1 MDLPIENKPIKYNT
15 ITVLDD
21 DVNIYYVYNTLKQ
34 QIYSISKLIEQKEK
48 RLDELIKG
56 PKDVQAQQYDRVV
69 ISTSGYVENVHEFFK
84 ELVALV
90 AEIKQLKNQLNDKK
104 RNKGEIESIVREC
117 LELNPRNLELRVF
130 YHRHIKNESLKK
142 IHKRLRRFNAYGEK
156 VRYNYSYIRYINTK
170 IIEKMG
176 KPNNSGLKSNTSL

>member
-21 DVNIYYVYNTLKQ
+21 DINIYYVYNTLKQ

-56 PKDVQAQQYDRVV
+56 QKDVQAQQYDKVV
-69 ISTSGYVENVHEFFK
+69 RSSGNVENIHELFK
-84 ELVALV
+84 EIETLV
-90 AEIKQLKNQLNDKK
+90 AEIKQLKNQLNEKK
-104 RNKGEIESIVREC
+104 KNKGEIESIVREC

-156 VRYNYSYIRYINTK
+156 VCYNYSYIRYINTK

-176 KPNNSGLKSNTSL
+176 KPNNSGLKSNTPI

>member
-1 MDLPIENKPIKYNT
+1 MEPKKKEVNT
-15 ITVLDD
+15 ITVLDED
-21 DVNIYYVYNTLKQ
+21 INIYYVYNILRQ
-34 QIYSISKLIEQKEK
+34 QISSISSLIEQKEK

-56 PKDVQAQQYDRVV
+56 PKDVQAQQYDKV
-69 ISTSGYVENVHEFFK
+69 IRSNGYVENVHELFK
-84 ELVALV
+84 EIEDLV
-90 AEIKQLKNQLNDKK
+90 AEIKQLKNQLNEKK

>member
-15 ITVLDD
+15 ITILDD
-21 DVNIYYVYNTLKQ
+21 DVNIYCVYNTLKQ

-48 RLDELIKG
+48 RLGELIKG
-56 PKDVQAQQYDRVV
+56 PKDVQAQQYDKVV
-69 ISTSGYVENVHEFFK
+69 KSSGNVENIHEFFK

-90 AEIKQLKNQLNDKK
+90 AEIKQLKNQLNEKK

-130 YHRHIKNESLKK
+130 YLRHVRGEPLKK
-142 IHKRLRRFNAYGEK
+142 IHRRLRRFNAYGEK
-156 VRYNYSYIRYINTK
+156 VRYNYDYIRQINSR
-170 IIEKMG
+170 IIAKMADPEEK
-176 KPNNSGLKSNTSL
+176 L

>member
-1 MDLPIENKPIKYNT
+1 MESKKKEVNT
-15 ITVLDD
+15 ITVLDED
-21 DVNIYYVYNTLKQ
+21 INIYYVYNILRQ
-34 QIYSISKLIEQKEK
+34 QISSISSLIEQKEK

-56 PKDVQAQQYDRVV
+56 PKDVQAQQYDKV
-69 ISTSGYVENVHEFFK
+69 IRSNGYVENVHEFFK

-170 IIEKMG
+170 IIKKMG

>member
-34 QIYSISKLIEQKEK
+34 QIYSINKSIDKLKK
-48 RLDELIKG
+48 RLDILIKG
-56 PKDVQAQQYDRVV
+56 PQDVKAQQYDKVV
-69 ISTSGYVENVHEFFK
+69 SPSVKVENVKELFK
-84 ELVALV
+84 EIEETTREIREKE
-90 AEIKQLKNQLNDKK
+90 AELETKQRYKAELEDTFRELLQL
-104 RNKGEIESIVREC
+104 R
-117 LELNPRNLELRVF
+117 PHNLELIVF
-130 YHRHIKNESLKK
+130 YRRHVKEESLKK
-142 IHKRLRRFNAYGEK
+142 IHRSLRRFNAYGEK

-170 IIEKMG
+170 IIKKMG

>member
-15 ITVLDD
+15 ITILDD
-21 DVNIYYVYNTLKQ
+21 DVNIYCVYNTLKQ

-48 RLDELIKG
+48 RLGELIKG
-56 PKDVQAQQYDRVV
+56 QKDVQAQQYDKVV
-69 ISTSGYVENVHEFFK
+69 KSSGNVENILEFFK

-90 AEIKQLKNQLNDKK
+90 AEIKQLKNQLNEKK